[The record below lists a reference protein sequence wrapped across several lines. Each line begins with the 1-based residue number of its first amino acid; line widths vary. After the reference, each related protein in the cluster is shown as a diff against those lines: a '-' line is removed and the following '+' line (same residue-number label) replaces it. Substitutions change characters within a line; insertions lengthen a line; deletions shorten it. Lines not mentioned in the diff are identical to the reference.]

1 MFDSDMPEESR
12 PRREQA
18 PPVFHTIQ
26 SKYEFVMAAAKEA
39 ERLNDRYRNQGIHVM
54 RKVTVEAV
62 DRVTKGNT
70 RIAYEE
76 PQAPAEEAP
85 KESTYFFGN

>member
-1 MFDSDMPEESR
+1 MFDSDLPEESR

-18 PPVFHTIQ
+18 PVFQTIQ

-39 ERLNDRYRNQGIHVM
+39 ERLNDRYRNRGIRVT

-62 DRVTKGNT
+62 DRVTQGNT

-76 PQAPAEEAP
+76 PQSPAEEAP
-85 KESTYFFGN
+85 KATTYFFGS